1 MCQTLHSLLVLGT
14 LSLQP
19 EYRKLDAVAPAMIYT
34 LSYTHVKP
42 DEQVLVQGY
51 GDTSMPPLESRDG
64 LVLSSLLYHEDVT
77 GLENYK

>member
-1 MCQTLHSLLVLGT
+1 
-14 LSLQP
+14 
-19 EYRKLDAVAPAMIYT
+19 MIYT